1 MMKDSDPIPAPTS
14 LERLR
19 ELVTDTDVIWAVVSV
34 DLAKLS
40 ERAKRVNITIPE
52 KLLGKIDSF
61 AEKEGESRSELL
73 VSAAMEYISRRSN

>member
-1 MMKDSDPIPAPTS
+1 M
-14 LERLR
+14 
-19 ELVTDTDVIWAVVSV
+19 DVIWAVVSV

-73 VSAAMEYISRRSN
+73 VSAAGRR